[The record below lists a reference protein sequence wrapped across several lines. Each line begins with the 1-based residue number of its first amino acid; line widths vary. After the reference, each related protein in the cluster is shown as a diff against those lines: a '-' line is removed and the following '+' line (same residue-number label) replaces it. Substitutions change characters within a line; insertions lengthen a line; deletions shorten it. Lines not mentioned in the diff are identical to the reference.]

1 MYPTPSFLIIKR
13 NKLPPFAMY
22 AALPH
27 ADYYGG
33 SVALP
38 NIQRHL
44 SWQSLEICRPCGHF
58 A

>member
-1 MYPTPSFLIIKR
+1 
-13 NKLPPFAMY
+13 MY

-44 SWQSLEICRPCGHF
+44 SWKNLEIFHPCGHF